1 MTFDPKE
8 EFARLQQV
16 YKDDERQSSFNVLLL
31 GESGSG
37 KTFLA
42 RTARKPVHIDSFDP
56 GGSTSVR
63 DLITSGDIV
72 VDSQYESEDPT
83 SPHAFPKW
91 KKEFDYRVKNGYFD
105 HIGTYIIDSS
115 TTWSEAI
122 MNSILKKAGI
132 SGQAPRFTKD
142 YVPQKIEIRNY
153 LRKCLDLPCD
163 FILTGHAEAKDDIDE
178 QGRSIIKFRFMTT
191 GKGVTTIPLL
201 FDEQYFLIT
210 RRSSKGPEYKMVVQ
224 NDGIYPARSR
234 LAGNNK
240 LNPLEDPDIKK
251 LLKKVGFPAE
261 DKPKLI

>member
-8 EFARLQQV
+8 EFARIQQA
-16 YKDDERQSSFNVLLL
+16 YKDDPKQSSFNALVL
-31 GESGSG
+31 GESGTG
-37 KTFLA
+37 KTFLL
-42 RTARKPVHIDSFDP
+42 RTARRPVHIDSFDP
-56 GGSTSVR
+56 GGSKNLL
-63 DLITSGDIV
+63 DWIKSGDVV

-83 SPHAFPKW
+83 KPFAFSKW
-91 KKEFDYRVKNGYFD
+91 KKEFDYRLRGGYFD
-105 HIGTYIIDSS
+105 HIGTYVIDSA

-122 MNSILKKAGI
+122 MNSILQKAGI

-163 FILTGHAEAKDDIDE
+163 FILTGHAEVKEDVDD
-178 QGRSIIKFRFMTT
+178 QGRTVMKFRFMTT
-191 GKGVTTIPLL
+191 GKGVTTVPLL

-210 RRSSKGPEYKMVVQ
+210 RRSPRGPEYKMIVQ

-240 LNPLEDPDIKK
+240 LSPLEEPDIKK
-251 LLKKVGFPAE
+251 LLKKAGLPAE